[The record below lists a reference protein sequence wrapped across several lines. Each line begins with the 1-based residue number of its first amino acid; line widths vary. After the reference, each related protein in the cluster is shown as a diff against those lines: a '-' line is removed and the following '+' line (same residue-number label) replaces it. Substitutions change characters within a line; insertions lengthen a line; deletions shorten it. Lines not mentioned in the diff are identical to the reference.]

1 MNANDNRLEDLKY
14 EKDLKSKE
22 IADMLKVNESTYSE
36 WEHNR
41 IPIPTKRLIELADIY
56 KVNIDYMLK
65 LNNVRKYIPKKTSLD
80 LNMVGIRLKEIRQYM
95 NLSLREWG
103 EKLNYS
109 FSTLASYERG
119 EKLINSEILIN
130 ISNITNYSLD
140 WILGR
145 TEEKQIKNC
154 NE

>member
-80 LNMVGIRLKEIRQYM
+80 LNMVGIRLKE
-95 NLSLREWG
+95 
-103 EKLNYS
+103 KLNYS

-130 ISNITNYSLD
+130 ISTITNYSLD

>member
-103 EKLNYS
+103 EKLNYY

-130 ISNITNYSLD
+130 ISTITNYSLD

>member
-1 MNANDNRLEDLKY
+1 MNVNDNRLEDLKY

-65 LNNVRKYIPKKTSLD
+65 LNNVRKIHLSNIIYSCSSASLD
-80 LNMVGIRLKEIRQYM
+80 
-95 NLSLREWG
+95 
-103 EKLNYS
+103 
-109 FSTLASYERG
+109 
-119 EKLINSEILIN
+119 INNDGDEN
-130 ISNITNYSLD
+130 
-140 WILGR
+140 
-145 TEEKQIKNC
+145 
-154 NE
+154 

>member
-1 MNANDNRLEDLKY
+1 MNVNVNDNRLEDLKY

-65 LNNVRKYIPKKTSLD
+65 LTNVRKYVPKKTSLD

-103 EKLNYS
+103 EN
-109 FSTLASYERG
+109 
-119 EKLINSEILIN
+119 
-130 ISNITNYSLD
+130 
-140 WILGR
+140 
-145 TEEKQIKNC
+145 
-154 NE
+154 